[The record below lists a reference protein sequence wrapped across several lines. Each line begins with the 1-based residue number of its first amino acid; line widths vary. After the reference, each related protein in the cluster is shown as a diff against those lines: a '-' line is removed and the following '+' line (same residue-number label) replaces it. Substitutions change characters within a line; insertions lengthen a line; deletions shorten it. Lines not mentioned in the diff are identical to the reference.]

1 MRTIIVQQDAA
12 LGQLLARSLK
22 QESNDAEWVAD
33 GETALARCELLDV
46 DLMVLDLHL
55 PGITGLDV
63 LQVMQGRFTSCS
75 LIVLLSEDLIET
87 RVRCLDLGADDC
99 IMKPFSLQE
108 LTARCRAQLRRRA
121 RLSGATLEHGDL
133 ILRRRDRSAARAG
146 VAVELTAKEFSLL
159 EFLVERRG
167 RCASRIELLRQV
179 FHLPETSP
187 TNVVEVYINYLRRKL
202 SAGELASAPPLIE
215 TVRGF
220 GYRVAEP
227 TPAISLASSPAVQDL
242 SRKRQL
248 QAISI

>member
-22 QESNDAEWVAD
+22 HENNDAEWVAD
-33 GETALARCELLDV
+33 GETALARCELMDV

-55 PGITGLDV
+55 AGIAGLDV
-63 LQVMQGRFTSCS
+63 LQTMQRRFTSCS

-133 ILRRRDRSAARAG
+133 VMRRRDRSATRAG
-146 VAVELTAKEFSLL
+146 VAIELTAKEFSLL

-167 RCASRIELLRQV
+167 RCASRVELLRQV
-179 FHLPETSP
+179 FHLPENSP

-202 SAGELASAPPLIE
+202 SAGELVSAPPLIE

-220 GYRVAEP
+220 GYRVAEV
-227 TPAISLASSPAVQDL
+227 TSSSAAASSPTVQDL
-242 SRKRQL
+242 SRRRNL
-248 QAISI
+248 HTLSI

>member
-22 QESNDAEWVAD
+22 HESNDAEWVAD
-33 GETALARCELLDV
+33 GETALARCEVSDV

-63 LQVMQGRFTSCS
+63 LQVMQQRFTSCS
-75 LIVLLSEDLIET
+75 LIALLSEDLIES

-99 IMKPFSLQE
+99 IVKPFSLQE

-121 RLSGATLEHGDL
+121 RLSEATLEHGDL
-133 ILRRRDRSAARAG
+133 ILRRRDRSASRSG
-146 VAVELTAKEFSLL
+146 VAIELTAKEFSLL

-167 RCASRIELLRQV
+167 RCASRVELLRQV
-179 FHLPETSP
+179 FHLPEASP

-202 SAGELASAPPLIE
+202 SAGELASAPPFIE

-220 GYRVAEP
+220 GYRVAECTTSKP
-227 TPAISLASSPAVQDL
+227 LPAATAIHDL
-242 SRKRQL
+242 GRRRQL
-248 QAISI
+248 ESLSI